1 MAAAQ
6 GVGKLAQGV
15 GTLARGAGRLKG
27 TVIDKYYDPDTHT
40 FDISGHV
47 LGVTLKDVLYLTG
60 LPIQGKPLIYEKS
73 LDEDAFMRVFG
84 EEFKDRKTL
93 TFDEVKN
100 IARDGRRLFNV
111 RKIAVLLIMCEYFI
125 CPTNNHHTVISQ
137 KVHLVENVDEID
149 SYALGAALLSF
160 LYHGLK
166 YKKRKKKHIDG
177 NLWIVLGF
185 LLVRIPKIQDM
196 LGINFKNYPPDV
208 IEGAPL
214 LPWIVGEIKRKTRNH
229 WATHDMPAIASFSDE
244 DIIWTPYK
252 QMACPR
258 PGDLKSVRNLV
269 PLIGYNCVHHHM
281 PHNCSDQ
288 FPVLQDY
295 NFRSLTWKPCEI
307 PPFKKLGGGHN
318 IDYKDLY
325 EEQIAE
331 WNAGKPAEAYMTL
344 LQQKHNLYDD
354 ELVLRTKFIKASE
367 DTSDIRR
374 SRSITKL
381 SITQLSLC
389 KWKLF
394 LANKKLRQDDIF
406 GIENVNAGGS
416 SMRRPSPS
424 PLPLNAAND
433 GGGENDPRS
442 GRNEERSSMHR
453 PSPSPP
459 PLNAANDGVG
469 ENDPRSGR
477 NEERSSMRRPS
488 PSPPPVT
495 LSDADRANDNSFEIE
510 NDNSQLGDRAN
521 DGGGEND
528 ADRANDN
535 SFEIEND
542 NSQLGDRVD
551 DGGSEKGK
559 QEDPGSDP
567 RMPIGRQIYWR
578 KSKGQRLTSYY
589 GLTTVRY

>member
-1 MAAAQ
+1 M
-6 GVGKLAQGV
+6 
-15 GTLARGAGRLKG
+15 
-27 TVIDKYYDPDTHT
+27 
-40 FDISGHV
+40 
-47 LGVTLKDVLYLTG
+47 
-60 LPIQGKPLIYEKS
+60 
-73 LDEDAFMRVFG
+73 
-84 EEFKDRKTL
+84 
-93 TFDEVKN
+93 
-100 IARDGRRLFNV
+100 
-111 RKIAVLLIMCEYFI
+111 
-125 CPTNNHHTVISQ
+125 
-137 KVHLVENVDEID
+137 
-149 SYALGAALLSF
+149 
-160 LYHGLK
+160 
-166 YKKRKKKHIDG
+166 
-177 NLWIVLGF
+177 
-185 LLVRIPKIQDM
+185 
-196 LGINFKNYPPDV
+196 
-208 IEGAPL
+208 
-214 LPWIVGEIKRKTRNH
+214 TR
-229 WATHDMPAIASFSDE
+229 
-244 DIIWTPYK
+244 
-252 QMACPR
+252 
-258 PGDLKSVRNLV
+258 
-269 PLIGYNCVHHHM
+269 
-281 PHNCSDQ
+281 
-288 FPVLQDY
+288 
-295 NFRSLTWKPCEI
+295 
-307 PPFKKLGGGHN
+307 
-318 IDYKDLY
+318 
-325 EEQIAE
+325 
-331 WNAGKPAEAYMTL
+331 

-406 GIENVNAGGS
+406 GIANVNVGGS

-424 PLPLNAAND
+424 PLPVTSSDPDRANDNVFESENDNVFEFENDNVIEFENDNSYLGDKAND
-433 GGGENDPRS
+433 GRGENDPRS
-442 GRNEERSSMHR
+442 GRNEERSSMRR

-459 PLNAANDGVG
+459 PLNTANDDGG

-567 RMPIGRQIYWR
+567 RTPRPWC
-578 KSKGQRLTSYY
+578 
-589 GLTTVRY
+589 